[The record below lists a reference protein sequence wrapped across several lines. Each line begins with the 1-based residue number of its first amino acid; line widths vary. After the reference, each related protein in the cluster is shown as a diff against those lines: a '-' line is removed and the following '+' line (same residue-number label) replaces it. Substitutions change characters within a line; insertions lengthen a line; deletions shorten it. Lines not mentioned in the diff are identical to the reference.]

1 MTDKRPAKVRLEV
14 LMNIVKERDIYFL
27 SHKKAKTALCFVLLR
42 DILFK
47 MSISESEYVIS

>member
-1 MTDKRPAKVRLEV
+1 
-14 LMNIVKERDIYFL
+14 MNIVKERDIYFL